1 MRSGLNT
8 TLHSE
13 EGSMIVI
20 ALLVLVILTLI
31 GASITSRTQV
41 EIQIS
46 GNDSFHRMAFHLAD
60 SGTSAAPKVIS
71 TCLDASAEVDIAS
84 ADEDKTH
91 VEYLGT
97 PGSFYRELM
106 GYAPHDAAHDLR
118 FEVDPHTID
127 VDVRRIAQV
136 NLAGRG
142 SEFAAG
148 AEGVGVG
155 STGGVAIL
163 YEVDSQAPG
172 PNVALS
178 NVSAI
183 YRKIVGLP
191 GGL

>member
-1 MRSGLNT
+1 MRSGLNR

-71 TCLDASAEVDIAS
+71 ACLDAGAEETIDNV
-84 ADEDKTH
+84 T
-91 VEYLGT
+91 YLRTDGT
-97 PGSFYRELM
+97 EGQDGTFYRELM
-106 GYAPHDAAHDLR
+106 GYIPHDTAHDLR
-118 FEVDPHTID
+118 FQLDPYTID

-172 PNVALS
+172 PSASLS

-183 YRKIVGLP
+183 YRKIVGVA

>member
-1 MRSGLNT
+1 MRSGLNR

-71 TCLDASAEVDIAS
+71 TCLDASTEENIIG
-84 ADEDKTH
+84 

-97 PGSFYRELM
+97 SGTFYRELM

-118 FEVDPHTID
+118 FEIDPHTID